1 MIQLLPVTE
10 QAMLER
16 LNRIYQQNAQ
26 FAYVCVEKREI
37 KASCLYNIKGDVVEI
52 VNISS
57 VEPDIFDGLVRA
69 VFASAMDL
77 GLEHAVF
84 DEKIDHEMLVQL
96 HFVQDDGFSVNSL
109 TKIIHNCKNC
119 KA

>member
-52 VNISS
+52 VNVSS
-57 VEPDIFDGLVRA
+57 VPFSKFLQYLLYTYYLKITSFPGSRFAIFA
-69 VFASAMDL
+69 
-77 GLEHAVF
+77 
-84 DEKIDHEMLVQL
+84 
-96 HFVQDDGFSVNSL
+96 
-109 TKIIHNCKNC
+109 
-119 KA
+119 